1 MLSEKKEIV
10 LSVKLNKMKFE
21 DDLFHSM
28 VFKTLEIQM
37 DYPNF
42 KGNIFRNYW
51 FFLQK

>member
-10 LSVKLNKMKFE
+10 LIVKLKMKFK